1 MGWMED
7 MKETDVRVC
16 VGAVLILTR
25 DCRRGGPP
33 LVLLGKRDPKRA
45 FYPGAWEVLG
55 GHLEPGENAEQAL
68 VRELRE
74 EAGVITTEW
83 HRLGEGPEP
92 FPGGDGSIVL
102 HLYAVTSWNG
112 VPRNHAPEEHSEVSC
127 FAVGCSSLGTISGRF
142 TELVGVSPSVYRC
155 RAARATA
162 GMPSCVVKQVTIP
175 VRNREVR
182 ARGRKYTLLAGRS
195 RTRKNLHRRK

>member
-33 LVLLGKRDPKRA
+33 LVLLGKRDPKRP
-45 FYPGAWEVLG
+45 FYPGAWEVIG

-142 TELVGVSPSVYRC
+142 TELVGVAQRLSVPGG
-155 RAARATA
+155 ARDGGDAVVRGET
-162 GMPSCVVKQVTIP
+162 GDHTGQESRSEGTGPQVHSSCWT
-175 VRNREVR
+175 E
-182 ARGRKYTLLAGRS
+182 
-195 RTRKNLHRRK
+195 

>member
-25 DCRRGGPP
+25 DRRRGGPP

-45 FYPGAWEVLG
+45 FYPGAWDVLG

-68 VRELRE
+68 IRELRE
-74 EAGVITTEW
+74 EAGVTPTEW
-83 HRLGEGPEP
+83 HRLGEFPEP
-92 FPGGDGSIVL
+92 FTGGDGSIVL

-112 VPRNHAPEEHSEVSC
+112 VPRDRGDAVVRGETGDHTGQESRSEGMGPQVHSSC
-127 FAVGCSSLGTISGRF
+127 WT
-142 TELVGVSPSVYRC
+142 
-155 RAARATA
+155 
-162 GMPSCVVKQVTIP
+162 K
-175 VRNREVR
+175 
-182 ARGRKYTLLAGRS
+182 
-195 RTRKNLHRRK
+195 